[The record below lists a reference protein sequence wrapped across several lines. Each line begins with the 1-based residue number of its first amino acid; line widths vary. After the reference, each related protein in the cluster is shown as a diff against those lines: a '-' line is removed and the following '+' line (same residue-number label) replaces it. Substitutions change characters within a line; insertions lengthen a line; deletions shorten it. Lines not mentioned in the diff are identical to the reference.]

1 MEKIKVTQKQ
11 AEHIKYFERDRYYAL
26 EHKVNGTFSSS
37 GCLDELSLDELAIA
51 LYVGY
56 EVEEE
61 FKVGDYVVANFDK
74 NSKVREITDIFDLH
88 TGGYSV
94 LDIFDGEKSVNIELS
109 VLRHATESEIV
120 QEEARRTD
128 KKLDDLLLNLS
139 NKERVR
145 LCNKLICLESDS
157 DE

>member
-26 EHKVNGTFSSS
+26 EHKVNGTFSNS

-61 FKVGDYVVANFDK
+61 KAREFRLDEAKLKRMVLAESAQK
-74 NSKVREITDIFDLH
+74 EVR
-88 TGGYSV
+88 
-94 LDIFDGEKSVNIELS
+94 
-109 VLRHATESEIV
+109 RM
-120 QEEARRTD
+120 D

-145 LCNKLICLESDS
+145 LCNKLICLESESHD
-157 DE
+157 